1 MSYINFEGGKI
12 FFYDAEDKKIFLLD
26 AVTSAE
32 NHSKFHSHQFLSRG
46 GGMGFPLSEEI
57 NKHLNKIFDGSIE
70 SITSAIIFLRIT
82 AELLHKMQVQK
93 VLSVGEWSEINSALA
108 RFLPQFNAENILYSF
123 AKSTPLEKFD
133 NTKFIFADE
142 IEILL
147 AENKFS
153 TVILSRPLLQVEMF
167 LSVKDFGKLFFAA
180 NRSGVPPIIQD
191 NARLY
196 NFEGGYT
203 LFEMTITPELKNF
216 LRSQTPQGQLAQKK
230 FAVKQVVEKFP
241 AVLDKTTSLS
251 GNEKNFVLDRYIA
264 ELGTAE
270 KVLNEIFIH
279 LHSDT
284 IKQNFNMLKEF
295 LIDYRLFGGDEEKI
309 FAQYDKVVRDKW

>member
-1 MSYINFEGGKI
+1 
-12 FFYDAEDKKIFLLD
+12 
-26 AVTSAE
+26 
-32 NHSKFHSHQFLSRG
+32 
-46 GGMGFPLSEEI
+46 MGFPLSEEI

-82 AELLHKMQVQK
+82 AELLRKMQVQK

-142 IEILL
+142 LEILL

-230 FAVKQVVEKFP
+230 FSVKQVVEKFP
-241 AVLDKTTSLS
+241 AVLDKATSLS
-251 GNEKNFVLDRYIA
+251 GNEKKFVLDQYIA

-295 LIDYRLFGGDEEKI
+295 LIDYRLFGGGEEKI
-309 FAQYDKVVRDKW
+309 FAQYDKVVSDKW